1 MEFIPILVNIAVG
14 LMTILVPI
22 LVTVIRGIVKDQKDL
37 ENKMHT
43 CQSAMPILYVLKE
56 DYKSDMAEVKSML
69 GEIYTILR
77 ERK

>member
-1 MEFIPILVNIAVG
+1 
-14 LMTILVPI
+14 
-22 LVTVIRGIVKDQKDL
+22 
-37 ENKMHT
+37 
-43 CQSAMPILYVLKE
+43 MPILYVLKE